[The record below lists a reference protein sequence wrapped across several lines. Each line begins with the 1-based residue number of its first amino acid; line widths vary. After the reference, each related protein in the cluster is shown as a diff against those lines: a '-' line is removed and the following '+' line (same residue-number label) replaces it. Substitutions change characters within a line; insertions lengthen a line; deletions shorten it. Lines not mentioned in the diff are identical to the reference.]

1 MLDLI
6 DLRRRVSIREAK
18 GDVVVAGFVHEVR
31 DLKNIVFVILR
42 DSSGLIQITAK
53 KDSVP
58 DEVFELL
65 RKIKRESVIAVEG
78 YAFQSDI
85 AKLGL
90 ELKPRRVEV
99 LCEAVEQPAI
109 EFYRTDIIKTG
120 LDKRLR
126 YRFLDLR
133 NPRVAAI
140 FKIQSTICE
149 ALDNFFRERG
159 FREVHTSRLVAQ
171 ATESGANVFPVDY
184 FGRKVFLAQSPQ
196 FYKQMLMAAG
206 FEKVF
211 EIGPVFRAEK
221 HHTPRHLCEY
231 VSIDFEMSYIE
242 SDEDVMRIVEG
253 MIGSVCEVV
262 SKKCKEELEIL
273 NVEVQPI
280 KTPILRLPMRE
291 AYKLLE
297 SEGFKPDYMED
308 LNPEG
313 ERKLSNIVEREYG
326 YKQFFLTEFPW
337 KPRPFYTMRIEEEPD
352 WTRSFD
358 LIWSGLEVTTGGQR
372 EHRYHR
378 LIDQCIEKGLNPEDL
393 SFYLEFFKCGVPPH
407 GGSGTGLE
415 RLTST
420 ILKIEN
426 IREATLIPR
435 DPERILP

>member
-1 MLDLI
+1 LI
-6 DLRRRVSIREAK
+6 DLRKRVLIKDAK

-31 DLKNIVFVILR
+31 ELKNIVFLILR
-42 DSSGLIQITAK
+42 DASGLIQVTAK
-53 KDSVP
+53 RDSVP
-58 DEVFELL
+58 DKLFELL

-78 YAFQSDI
+78 NAFQSNI

-90 ELKPRRVEV
+90 EIEPRDVEV

-109 EFYRTDIIKTG
+109 EFYKTDLIKTG

-133 NPRVAAI
+133 NPKVASI
-140 FKIQSTICE
+140 FKVQSTICE

-159 FREVHTSRLVAQ
+159 FREVHTSKLVAQ

-206 FEKVF
+206 FERVF
-211 EIGPVFRAEK
+211 EISPVFRAEK

-231 VSIDFEMSYIE
+231 ISIDFEMSFIE
-242 SDEDVMRIVEG
+242 SDEDVMKVVEE
-253 MIGSVCEVV
+253 MASNVCRAV
-262 SKKCKEELEIL
+262 SLKCKEELEIL
-273 NVEVQPI
+273 NVEVEPI
-280 KTPILRLPMRE
+280 KTPIPRIPMRE
-291 AYKLLE
+291 AYRLLE
-297 SEGFKPDYMED
+297 AEGFKPEYMED
-308 LNPEG
+308 LNPDG
-313 ERKLSNIVEREYG
+313 ERRLSNIVEREYG

-337 KPRPFYTMRIEEEPD
+337 KPRPFYTMRIEGEPE

-358 LIWSGLEVTTGGQR
+358 FIWSGLEVTTGGQR
-372 EHRYHR
+372 EHRYYK
-378 LIDQCIEKGLNPEDL
+378 LLEQCVEKGLNPEDL
-393 SFYLEFFKCGVPPH
+393 SFYLEFFKCGIPPH

-415 RLTST
+415 RLTSV

-426 IREATLIPR
+426 VREAALIPR
-435 DPERILP
+435 DPERVLP

>member
-1 MLDLI
+1 MI

-31 DLKNIVFVILR
+31 DLKNIVFVVLR
-42 DSSGLIQITAK
+42 DSSGFIQVTAK

-58 DEVFELL
+58 DEIFELL
-65 RKIKRESVIAVEG
+65 RKVKRESVIAVEG
-78 YAFQSDI
+78 NAFQSSI

-90 ELKPRRVEV
+90 ELNPRCVEV
-99 LCEAVEQPAI
+99 LCEAIEQPAI
-109 EFYRTDIIKTG
+109 EFYRTDIVKTG

-149 ALDNFFRERG
+149 VLENFFRERG
-159 FREVHTSRLVAQ
+159 FREVHTSKLVAQ

-206 FEKVF
+206 FERVF

-242 SDEDVMRIVEG
+242 DDEDVMRIVEE
-253 MIGSVCEVV
+253 MISSVCQIV
-262 SKKCKEELEIL
+262 SKKCREELEML
-273 NVEVQPI
+273 SVEVEPI
-280 KTPILRLPMRE
+280 KTPIPRIPMRE
-291 AYKLLE
+291 AYRLLE
-297 SEGFKPDYMED
+297 AEGFKQEYMED

-313 ERKLSNIVEREYG
+313 EKRLSNIVEKEYG
-326 YKQFFLTEFPW
+326 CKQFFLNEFPW

-372 EHRYHR
+372 EHRYR
-378 LIDQCIEKGLNPEDL
+378 KLIDQCIEKGLNPEDL

-426 IREATLIPR
+426 IREASLIPR

>member
-1 MLDLI
+1 MI
-6 DLRRRVSIREAK
+6 DLRRRVLVRDAK
-18 GDVVVAGFVHEVR
+18 GDAVVAGFVHEVR
-31 DLKNIVFVILR
+31 ELKNIVFLILR
-42 DSSGLIQITAK
+42 DSSGFIQITAK
-53 KDSVP
+53 KGSIP
-58 DEVFELL
+58 DGLYESL
-65 RKIKRESVIAVEG
+65 RKIRRESVIAVKG
-78 YAFQSDI
+78 NVFKSSI

-90 ELKPRRVEV
+90 EMEPREVEV
-99 LCEAVEQPAI
+99 LCEAIEQPAI

-133 NPRVAAI
+133 NPKVASI

-149 ALDNFFRERG
+149 ALDNFFREKC
-159 FREVHTSRLVAQ
+159 FREVHTSKLVAQ

-206 FEKVF
+206 FERVF

-242 SDEDVMRIVEG
+242 SDEDVMMIVEE
-253 MIGSVCEVV
+253 MVSVVCQAVLR
-262 SKKCKEELEIL
+262 KCKEELEMFD
-273 NVEVQPI
+273 VEIKPI
-280 KTPILRLPMRE
+280 RTPIPRIPMRE
-291 AYKLLE
+291 AYRLLE
-297 SEGFKPDYMED
+297 AEGFKPEYMED

-313 ERKLSNIVEREYG
+313 ERKLANIVEKEYG
-326 YKQFFLTEFPW
+326 YTQFFLSEFPW
-337 KPRPFYTMRIEEEPD
+337 KPRPFYTMRIEEEPE

-358 LIWSGLEVTTGGQR
+358 LIWNGLEVTTGGQR
-372 EHRYHR
+372 EHRYCK
-378 LIDQCIEKGLNPEDL
+378 LVDQCVDKGLNPEDL
-393 SFYLEFFKCGVPPH
+393 NFYLEFFKCGIPPH

-426 IREATLIPR
+426 VREATLIPR